1 MQLEW
6 YHYLIAIL
14 GSALAGS
21 INTLA
26 GNGSAITLTIL
37 TELIGLP
44 GNLAN
49 GTNRIGIFTQ
59 SAAGTIAF
67 WRNGKLSLGRSWLPI
82 VLNIIGAIAGVI
94 VAVNVS
100 NEEFK
105 NVFRFLMV
113 VMLFVILVKPKR
125 WLRST
130 DTGRQTNPWIAV
142 PLYLAL
148 GFYGGFIQMGM
159 GVFFLAV
166 MVLYAH
172 YSLVDANAV
181 KIFVVGAYTFL
192 VILIF
197 QSQGLIDWKIGLV
210 MAVGQTTGGYFTA
223 HYASRYEQANVWAH
237 RLLVVVV
244 ILAILKLFNLHQLFL

>member
-6 YHYLIAIL
+6 YHYLIAVL

-49 GTNRIGIFTQ
+49 GTNRVGVFTQ
-59 SAAGTIAF
+59 SLAGTYAF
-67 WRNGKLSLGRSWLPI
+67 YRNGKLTVRRSSLPI
-82 VLNIIGAIAGVI
+82 VVNVIGAIIGVV

-105 NVFRFLMV
+105 SVFRFLMV
-113 VMLFVILVKPKR
+113 AMLFVILVKPKR
-125 WLRST
+125 WLRET
-130 DTGRQTNPWIAV
+130 DTSRQANPWIAI

-148 GFYGGFIQMGM
+148 GFYSGFIQMGM

-172 YSLVDANAV
+172 YSLIDANAV
-181 KIFVVGAYTFL
+181 KLVVVALNTLL
-192 VILIF
+192 VIVIF
-197 QSQGLIDWKIGLV
+197 QFQGLISWHIGLM
-210 MAVGQTTGGYFTA
+210 MAVGQTAGGYFTA
-223 HYASRYEQANVWAH
+223 HYASRYPQANVWAH
-237 RLLVVVV
+237 RLLIIVV
-244 ILAILKLFNLHQLFL
+244 ILAIIKMFNLHQLFL